1 LGGWAAP
8 ASYLGLDTAVVAE
21 LARASLG
28 SPAVATLRSG
38 ELAVGAMLA
47 ALALRG
53 EDALLDQMLP
63 LAGAE
68 LRIHRYTVGELQPL
82 AVHSAGS
89 VGEMLRSLS
98 HCAVQ
103 PPGETWEAVA
113 HDGRSQPV
121 AIAASRSHELRW
133 LQPPAPGTPNTAPW
147 VATSTTDPAPGSTVA
162 EWSARLA
169 AASADAPL
177 PPPDLAALDLRL
189 DSAIASAGSS
199 TGRGEPTPA
208 FPSAPAPSGMDL
220 VGSEQLR
227 AVVRQAVEQALAAAP
242 IELDLDAATLEE
254 LRDSTALERLIE
266 TVALL
271 ERRVGGIDAM
281 GRQIAALSA
290 SIDDLADST
299 RALLR
304 HQWDNM
310 PPAGFWMRVQKAD
323 EELRRSIDDL
333 TTEVRTRQR
342 SARPKST
349 AT

>member
-1 LGGWAAP
+1 
-8 ASYLGLDTAVVAE
+8 
-21 LARASLG
+21 
-28 SPAVATLRSG
+28 
-38 ELAVGAMLA
+38 
-47 ALALRG
+47 
-53 EDALLDQMLP
+53 
-63 LAGAE
+63 
-68 LRIHRYTVGELQPL
+68 
-82 AVHSAGS
+82 
-89 VGEMLRSLS
+89 
-98 HCAVQ
+98 
-103 PPGETWEAVA
+103 
-113 HDGRSQPV
+113 
-121 AIAASRSHELRW
+121 
-133 LQPPAPGTPNTAPW
+133 
-147 VATSTTDPAPGSTVA
+147 
-162 EWSARLA
+162 
-169 AASADAPL
+169 
-177 PPPDLAALDLRL
+177 
-189 DSAIASAGSS
+189 
-199 TGRGEPTPA
+199 
-208 FPSAPAPSGMDL
+208 MDL
-220 VGSEQLR
+220 VGGEQLR

-290 SIDDLADST
+290 SIDELADST